1 MQFVWL
7 RNRKSNRMEKTVN
20 TEKKVK
26 TLRKHPLIE
35 LLRNNKGN
43 SRTLIMMEP
52 LWGIPYNLIAP
63 FATLYMYT
71 QGITD
76 VQIGLILSI
85 AMFVQVFFS
94 FFGGILTD
102 KLGRKYTTMMG
113 DFFGW
118 SVACLI
124 WAISDNFWLFL
135 IAVLFNSFEQINQTA
150 WYCLLI
156 EDAEPKDL
164 LGIYTWVNIGG
175 LVAIFFA
182 PISGLLI
189 SSFTVIPVVRVLYFV
204 FAINMLIKVIITYKH
219 CNETRQGKIRK
230 AETKNISVL
239 KLLYEYKEL
248 IPKVLKNK
256 EIMKVLIVCV
266 ILHITNLV
274 STNFFSLYVTQRLGI
289 PDRYLAFFPILNAA
303 VMLIFM
309 VGIQHRLETVK
320 FRVPMLSGL
329 VLYAGCSI
337 LLILTPKERISL
349 VILYVIVTAVAN
361 ALVMPRKDTLLQL
374 NINPRERARIN
385 ALIMS
390 FTIAFATPF
399 GYLAGWLS
407 SFDRRLPFV
416 FTLSIFIIAIFIIG
430 SIRDPELTNENMDID
445 DHADYGTCD

>member
-1 MQFVWL
+1 M
-7 RNRKSNRMEKTVN
+7 SIVN
-20 TEKKVK
+20 KEK

-43 SRTLIMMEP
+43 ARTLILMEP

-85 AMFVQVFFS
+85 AMFVQVLFS

-102 KLGRKYTTMMG
+102 KLGRKYTTMLG

-118 SVACLI
+118 SIACLI

-150 WYCLLI
+150 WFCLLI

-189 SSFTVIPVVRVLYFV
+189 SSFTVVPVVRVLYLV
-204 FAINMLIKVIITYKH
+204 FAINMLIKVVITYKH

-230 AETKNISVL
+230 AETKNTSAL
-239 KLLYEYKEL
+239 KLLYEYKDL
-248 IPKVLKNK
+248 IPKLLKNK
-256 EIMKVLIVCV
+256 EIMKVLLVCV

-274 STNFFSLYVTQRLGI
+274 SNNFFSLYVTQRLGI
-289 PDRYLAFFPILNAA
+289 ADRYLAFFPILNAA
-303 VMLIFM
+303 VMLMFM

-320 FRVPMLSGL
+320 LRIPMWTGL

-337 LLILTPKERISL
+337 LLILTPKEKISL
-349 VILYVIVTAVAN
+349 VILYVIIAAVAN

-374 NINPRERARIN
+374 NINPKERARIN

-390 FTIAFATPF
+390 FTIAFASPF

-407 SFDRRLPFV
+407 SFDRRLPFM
-416 FTLSIFIIAIFIIG
+416 FTFSIFIVAIIVIG
-430 SIRDPELTNENMDID
+430 SIRDPEFMNGNTEID
-445 DHADYGTCD
+445 DHVDIGACD

>member
-1 MQFVWL
+1 MSIV
-7 RNRKSNRMEKTVN
+7 
-20 TEKKVK
+20 KKEK

-35 LLRNNKGN
+35 LLRHNKGN
-43 SRTLIMMEP
+43 ARTLILMEP

-85 AMFVQVFFS
+85 AMFVQVLFS

-102 KLGRKYTTMMG
+102 KLGRKYTTMLG

-118 SVACLI
+118 SIACLI

-135 IAVLFNSFEQINQTA
+135 IAVFFNSFEQINQTA
-150 WYCLLI
+150 WFCLLI

-189 SSFTVIPVVRVLYFV
+189 SSFTVVPVVRVLYLV
-204 FAINMLIKVIITYKH
+204 FAINMLIKVVITYKH

-230 AETKNISVL
+230 AETKNTSAL
-239 KLLYEYKEL
+239 KLLYEYKDL
-248 IPKVLKNK
+248 IPKLLKNK
-256 EIMKVLIVCV
+256 EIMKVLLVCV

-274 STNFFSLYVTQRLGI
+274 SNNFFSLYVTQRLGI
-289 PDRYLAFFPILNAA
+289 ADRYLAFFPIINAA
-303 VMLIFM
+303 VMLMFM

-320 FRVPMLSGL
+320 LRIPMWSGL

-337 LLILTPKERISL
+337 LLILTPKEKISL
-349 VILYVIVTAVAN
+349 VILYVIIAAVAN

-374 NINPRERARIN
+374 NINPKERARIN

-390 FTIAFATPF
+390 FTIAFASPF

-416 FTLSIFIIAIFIIG
+416 FTFSIYIVAIIVIG
-430 SIRDPELTNENMDID
+430 SIRDPEYTNKNTEID
-445 DHADYGTCD
+445 DRVDIGAGE